1 MDWMKPIF
9 KNHAEAEP
17 VIESLVG
24 RNQSPSTC
32 GKRLLHRA
40 DALLALTDREKIAA
54 FYSIINRIDP
64 MINSLT
70 VDIVYKY
77 TG

>member
-1 MDWMKPIF
+1 MKPII

-24 RNQSPSTC
+24 RNQSPSTY
-32 GKRLLHRA
+32 GRRLLRRA

-54 FYSIINRIDP
+54 FYSIINRVDP